1 MMILNTILIKTKY
14 NKKGVI
20 IKINVFLDVSFNGNL

>member
-14 NKKGVI
+14 NKKGVN
-20 IKINVFLDVSFNGNL
+20 KIMFFNVSFNGNL